1 MIVAFITGYNQSCS
15 IFSPRAHAQE
25 TLSKLFNVIAQ
36 STWARDIIKAVQF
49 SRPENMRKR
58 HYQSCSIFSPLGACA
73 REFGIFLRRRKKN
86 AGDVR
91 VGGESGQWGRGGG
104 EGELPVNR
112 QAVLNIATSLPNK
125 TGTKINPIIGQQA
138 GQPADRKQI

>member
-1 MIVAFITGYNQSCS
+1 MRVTSALVGS
-15 IFSPRAHAQE
+15 
-25 TLSKLFNVIAQ
+25 
-36 STWARDIIKAVQF
+36 RD
-49 SRPENMRKR
+49 N
-58 HYQSCSIFSPLGACA
+58 
-73 REFGIFLRRRKKN
+73 
-86 AGDVR
+86 
-91 VGGESGQWGRGGG
+91 GGGGGGKGGG